1 MSAAIGLNGST
12 RTHRIAAMQ
21 PREPA
26 PTTLTRLPPAD
37 PPAADALRALADHG
51 AHFVLAESTS
61 KRPISKAWE
70 AAPPDFAAVL
80 AWAGK
85 GGLVGVV
92 PSSLGAVVVD
102 VDDDA
107 PAPPVGQCVLQTAT
121 RRAGGRHFWYRAPD
135 GEVRNRKWLHG
146 DVRGSRGF
154 VVLWDPGAV
163 GCASHAPSGS
173 GSVAPRH
180 TTDSLSNG

>member
-1 MSAAIGLNGST
+1 ML
-12 RTHRIAAMQ
+12 
-21 PREPA
+21 
-26 PTTLTRLPPAD
+26 
-37 PPAADALRALADHG
+37 
-51 AHFVLAESTS
+51 
-61 KRPISKAWE
+61 
-70 AAPPDFAAVL
+70 APPDLAAVL

-163 GCASHAPSGS
+163 AAAVIGDGFAMADPVDLAKLPAAPRTGGSDVEQMCAAKNGERNDLLNRLAFRSVAAGREPGAAPGGCA
-173 GSVAPRH
+173 
-180 TTDSLSNG
+180 